1 MYKNLDNKK
10 STSGNIP
17 TKMLKLASGYA
28 LRPLTNCINKCISTQ
43 IFAEELKLADII
55 PVFKK
60 GDSTSK
66 ENYPPISLLPLI
78 SKIFEQILF
87 EQMTQFAENVFSPKL
102 CGFRKGYST
111 QYALAHLLRYWQ
123 HTLDNSKI
131 VGTVLMD
138 LSKAYDCLPH
148 SFLIAK
154 LAAYGFD
161 LNSLELISSYLSN
174 RYQRVK
180 INSKF
185 SNYLKVPQGVPQGS
199 ILGPLLFNFFINDL
213 FNCIEISEVCNFAD
227 DTTIYTEGNNLEIAK
242 TKLEL
247 ETNNV
252 LNWFKINSMVA
263 NPAKF
268 QIMFLGQGI
277 TNKELNFKI
286 DNITLSCSTEV
297 KLLGIFI
304 DEKLNFEKHQQPMFY
319 SK

>member
-1 MYKNLDNKK
+1 MKNVCEICHPSKVYE
-10 STSGNIP
+10 SWNIDSSSSNEVMEVNLVDQMMISHFLHRSFFFP
-17 TKMLKLASGYA
+17 SKLY
-28 LRPLTNCINKCISTQ
+28 
-43 IFAEELKLADII
+43 
-55 PVFKK
+55 
-60 GDSTSK
+60 
-66 ENYPPISLLPLI
+66 
-78 SKIFEQILF
+78 
-87 EQMTQFAENVFSPKL
+87 
-102 CGFRKGYST
+102 GFRKGYST

-148 SFLIAK
+148 SLLIAK

-161 LNSLELISSYLSN
+161 INSLELISSYLSN

-297 KLLGIFI
+297 KLLGIII
-304 DEKLNFEKHQQPMFY
+304 DEKLNFEKHISNLCSTASNRLRALTRIRPYLSIDQAKRLADSFIFSLFRY
-319 SK
+319 CA